1 MLIPD
6 DLSVFKWLNKGTLS
20 PAQVHKNAKETKI
33 MRKMSQNDYYYKRNK
48 QTFSST
54 EIFTKLNIVTF
65 KRNTECGFAVTQ
77 THTHIQVTKYNLMV
91 ICF

>member
-1 MLIPD
+1 M
-6 DLSVFKWLNKGTLS
+6 GTLS

-33 MRKMSQNDYYYKRNK
+33 MRKISQNDYYYKRNK

-54 EIFTKLNIVTF
+54 ENFTKLNIVTF
-65 KRNTECGFAVTQ
+65 KRNTDLGFADSK
-77 THTHIQVTKYNLMV
+77 THTYIQVTKYNLMV